1 MNNIYRGM
9 RVFKANFPH
18 DIYIY
23 ILAKSDTNN
32 LRSLSYLKIVL
43 LSIEK
48 YSHGGKNGKHE
59 LSSLVKSLS
68 YHHPQ
73 PVGLGL
79 IHTQVQRGNTC
90 LLSTLSKTWSP
101 HQPWQPGQI
110 FFFLIL
116 ILIKKKKINIKKVL
130 QMKQLPCIK
139 QYVLG

>member
-1 MNNIYRGM
+1 MS
-9 RVFKANFPH
+9 VFKANFHH

-32 LRSLSYLKIVL
+32 LRRSLSYHKIVL
-43 LSIEK
+43 PSIEK
-48 YSHGGKNGKHE
+48 FSHGGKNGKHE
-59 LSSLVKSLS
+59 LSSEVKSLP

-110 FFFLIL
+110 YIFLNCDSNFEFFFF
-116 ILIKKKKINIKKVL
+116 
-130 QMKQLPCIK
+130 
-139 QYVLG
+139 QY